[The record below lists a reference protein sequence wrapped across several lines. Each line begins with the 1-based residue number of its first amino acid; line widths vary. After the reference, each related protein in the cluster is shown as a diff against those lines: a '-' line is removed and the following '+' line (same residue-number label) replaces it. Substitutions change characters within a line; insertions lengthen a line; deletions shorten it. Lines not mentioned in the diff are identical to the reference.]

1 MSRHARRTFIND
13 ETAEALRR
21 LIDPSRLRLWPVIW
35 VVADCISATVI
46 GLAGPNWLAS
56 RGHQLAEPR
65 ITAAGPAS
73 PPARVC
79 GNDAMLGGG
88 PSSAPP
94 GAVTVPAGDNSAIDW
109 GQRHTTYWFAPGV
122 HTLGSGQYTQ
132 IFPGTGSTFTGAPGA
147 VLDGKRTNY
156 YAFGGE
162 ARRVTISY
170 LTIRGFGRRGGNQDE
185 GVVNHNSA
193 AGWTIDHSTLE
204 DNAGAGTMLGSRNT
218 LSFNCLRDNQ
228 QYGFSAYSRAGP
240 AHIVIDHNE
249 ITGNDT
255 YNWEKRNPGCG
266 CTGGG
271 KFWNVNGAVIKGNW
285 VHRNHSVGLWAD
297 TNNRGFD
304 IEGNYIEG
312 NYSSGL
318 IYEISYNALIKG
330 NAFVRNG
337 LGAGPANPGFPT
349 GAIYLSESGSDSRVP
364 GKYGHTFAITQ
375 NTFKNN
381 WGGVILWENADRF
394 CASPANTSTGDC
406 TLVNPGVVTV
416 KTCNAGNI
424 AHRPFY
430 SDCRWK
436 TQNVSVNHNI
446 FDFSPASIGPA
457 CTISNDC
464 GIQGIF
470 SQFGS
475 YPSWSPYRGFVA
487 ENHIMFDQNNH
498 FSANIYKGPWRF
510 MAHEQGN
517 VVPWVLWQGSPYDQD
532 GNSTTNTRGA

>member
-13 ETAEALRR
+13 EAAEALRR

-35 VVADCISATVI
+35 VVAVCIAATVI
-46 GLAGPNWLAS
+46 GLAGPSWLAS
-56 RGHQLAEPR
+56 RGERFTDPR
-65 ITAAGPAS
+65 ISAAGPKS

-79 GNDAMLGGG
+79 GNDAILGGG
-88 PSSAPP
+88 PSSAPA
-94 GAVTVPAGDNSAIDW
+94 GAVTVPAGDNSAVNW
-109 GQRHTTYWFAPGV
+109 SRRHTTYWLAPGT

-132 IFPGTGSTFTGAPGA
+132 IFPGTGSTFIGAPGA
-147 VLDGKRTNY
+147 VLDGKRANY
-156 YAFGGE
+156 YAFGGN

-170 LTIRGFGRRGGNQDE
+170 LTIEGFGRRGGNQDE

-193 AGWTIDHSTLE
+193 AGWTIDHSTLK
-204 DNAGAGTMLGSRNT
+204 DNAGAGTMLGSRST
-218 LSFNCLRDNQ
+218 LSLNCLQDNQ

-255 YNWEKRNPGCG
+255 YNWEKRDPGCG

-271 KFWNVNGAVIKGNW
+271 KFWNVNGATIKGNW
-285 VHRNHSVGLWAD
+285 VHGNHSVGLWAD
-297 TNNRGFD
+297 TNNRSFD

-318 IYEISYNALIKG
+318 IYEISYNALIKD
-330 NAFVRNG
+330 NTFIRNG

-364 GKYGHTFAITQ
+364 GRYGHTFDITE

-406 TLVNPGVVTV
+406 TLVNPVVVTV
-416 KTCNAGNI
+416 KSCNAANI
-424 AHRPFY
+424 AHRPY
-430 SDCRWK
+430 YNDCRWK
-436 TQNVSVNHNI
+436 TQNVSVHHNI

-457 CTISNDC
+457 CTTSNDC

-487 ENHIMFDQNNH
+487 ENHITFGQNNN
-498 FSANIYKGPWRF
+498 FSSNIYNGPWRF

-517 VVPWVLWQGSPYDQD
+517 VVPWVMWQGSPYDQD
-532 GNSTTNTRGA
+532 ANSTMNARGR